1 MTRNRDQ
8 NKNIADVREFF
19 DLNSILVV

>member
-8 NKNIADVREFF
+8 NKDIADVREFF